1 MNTFVMSQIIYTI
14 RDIKGG
20 DIVDNGYMQEKH
32 NRILSLEDGTVMV
45 SFDYEDTATIRQ
57 GLQQYRKIMKTLR

>member
-20 DIVDNGYMQEKH
+20 DNVDNGYMQEKH
-32 NRILSLEDGTVMV
+32 NRIQSLEDGTVFV
-45 SFDYEDTATIRQ
+45 TSDFADTAT
-57 GLQQYRKIMKTLR
+57 KILL

>member
-20 DIVDNGYMQEKH
+20 DNVDNGYMQEKH
-32 NRILSLEDGTVMV
+32 NRIQSLEDGTVFV
-45 SFDYEDTATIRQ
+45 TSDFADTAT
-57 GLQQYRKIMKTLR
+57 KILM

>member
-14 RDIKGG
+14 RDVKGG

-32 NRILSLEDGTVMV
+32 NRIQSLDGGTVFV
-45 SFDYEDTATIRQ
+45 TSDFADTAT
-57 GLQQYRKIMKTLR
+57 KILM